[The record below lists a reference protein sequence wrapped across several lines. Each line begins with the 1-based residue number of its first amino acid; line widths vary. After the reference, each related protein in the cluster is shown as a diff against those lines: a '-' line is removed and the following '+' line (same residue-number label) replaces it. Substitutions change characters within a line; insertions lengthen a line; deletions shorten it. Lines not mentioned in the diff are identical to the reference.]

1 MIIQDSLKKFGDYVL
16 LMRRV
21 FTIPDRWREFFKRYI
36 SEIYKLGIDSI
47 PIVITISVFIGA
59 VIAIQMQKNV
69 VSPMIPAYAVGLAT
83 RDVILL
89 EFSSSILCLIL
100 AGKVGSNIAS
110 EIGTMRVTEQIDAL
124 EIMGVNSANLL
135 ILPKIAAMVSF
146 IPVLVVF
153 SMASGIT
160 GGFLIAQFT
169 DIISVSKYI
178 YGLQSFFN
186 EYYIWQA
193 IFKALFFAF
202 VISSVVLW
210 IQSERWSTRSRA
222 SQYRLCR
229 RKQRYRFTSRRGS
242 HSNFILMIEVNNISK
257 SFDGKV
263 ILHNVS
269 AKFYS
274 GKTNLIIGQSGSGKT
289 VLMKCIVGLMQ
300 PDKGQVIYDGRDITS
315 MSASQIKE
323 LRNEIGML
331 FQGSALFDSETV
343 LGNVMFPL
351 RMFTRDTYA
360 ACKKRAEFCL
370 ERVNLK
376 GVNDLYPS
384 EISGGMQKRVAIA
397 RAIALNP
404 KYLFCDEPNSGL
416 DPKTSILIDELLS
429 DITHEYNITT
439 IINTHDMNSV
449 IGIGENIVFINKG
462 HREWVGNRAKIFTSS
477 NEALNDFVFATR
489 LFKEVK
495 GYMIEEYRKHES
507 ADE

>member
-100 AGKVGSNIAS
+100 AGKVGSNIAY

-202 VISSVVLW
+202 VISSVASYYGYKVKGGALEVG
-210 IQSERWSTRSRA
+210 QASTDS
-222 SQYRLCR
+222 
-229 RKQRYRFTSRRGS
+229 
-242 HSNFILMIEVNNISK
+242 V
-257 SFDGKV
+257 V
-263 ILHNVS
+263 VS
-269 AKFYS
+269 
-274 GKTNLIIGQSGSGKT
+274 
-289 VLMKCIVGLMQ
+289 
-300 PDKGQVIYDGRDITS
+300 
-315 MSASQIKE
+315 
-323 LRNEIGML
+323 
-331 FQGSALFDSETV
+331 
-343 LGNVMFPL
+343 
-351 RMFTRDTYA
+351 
-360 ACKKRAEFCL
+360 
-370 ERVNLK
+370 
-376 GVNDLYPS
+376 
-384 EISGGMQKRVAIA
+384 
-397 RAIALNP
+397 
-404 KYLFCDEPNSGL
+404 
-416 DPKTSILIDELLS
+416 
-429 DITHEYNITT
+429 
-439 IINTHDMNSV
+439 SV
-449 IGIGENIVFINKG
+449 IVLLLDVVLTQI
-462 HREWVGNRAKIFTSS
+462 
-477 NEALNDFVFATR
+477 
-489 LFKEVK
+489 LF
-495 GYMIEEYRKHES
+495 
-507 ADE
+507 

>member
-69 VSPMIPAYAVGLAT
+69 VLAT

-202 VISSVVLW
+202 VISSVASYYGYKVKGGALEVG
-210 IQSERWSTRSRA
+210 QASTDS
-222 SQYRLCR
+222 
-229 RKQRYRFTSRRGS
+229 
-242 HSNFILMIEVNNISK
+242 V
-257 SFDGKV
+257 V
-263 ILHNVS
+263 VS
-269 AKFYS
+269 
-274 GKTNLIIGQSGSGKT
+274 
-289 VLMKCIVGLMQ
+289 
-300 PDKGQVIYDGRDITS
+300 
-315 MSASQIKE
+315 
-323 LRNEIGML
+323 
-331 FQGSALFDSETV
+331 
-343 LGNVMFPL
+343 
-351 RMFTRDTYA
+351 
-360 ACKKRAEFCL
+360 
-370 ERVNLK
+370 
-376 GVNDLYPS
+376 
-384 EISGGMQKRVAIA
+384 
-397 RAIALNP
+397 
-404 KYLFCDEPNSGL
+404 
-416 DPKTSILIDELLS
+416 
-429 DITHEYNITT
+429 
-439 IINTHDMNSV
+439 SV
-449 IGIGENIVFINKG
+449 IVLLLDVVLTQI
-462 HREWVGNRAKIFTSS
+462 
-477 NEALNDFVFATR
+477 
-489 LFKEVK
+489 LF
-495 GYMIEEYRKHES
+495 
-507 ADE
+507 

>member
-110 EIGTMRVTEQIDAL
+110 EKGTMRVTEQIDAL

-160 GGFLIAQFT
+160 GGFLI
-169 DIISVSKYI
+169 ISVSKYI

-202 VISSVVLW
+202 VISSVASYYGYKVKGGALEVG
-210 IQSERWSTRSRA
+210 QASTDS
-222 SQYRLCR
+222 
-229 RKQRYRFTSRRGS
+229 
-242 HSNFILMIEVNNISK
+242 V
-257 SFDGKV
+257 V
-263 ILHNVS
+263 VS
-269 AKFYS
+269 
-274 GKTNLIIGQSGSGKT
+274 
-289 VLMKCIVGLMQ
+289 
-300 PDKGQVIYDGRDITS
+300 
-315 MSASQIKE
+315 
-323 LRNEIGML
+323 
-331 FQGSALFDSETV
+331 
-343 LGNVMFPL
+343 
-351 RMFTRDTYA
+351 
-360 ACKKRAEFCL
+360 
-370 ERVNLK
+370 
-376 GVNDLYPS
+376 
-384 EISGGMQKRVAIA
+384 
-397 RAIALNP
+397 
-404 KYLFCDEPNSGL
+404 
-416 DPKTSILIDELLS
+416 
-429 DITHEYNITT
+429 
-439 IINTHDMNSV
+439 SV
-449 IGIGENIVFINKG
+449 IVLLLDVVLTQI
-462 HREWVGNRAKIFTSS
+462 
-477 NEALNDFVFATR
+477 
-489 LFKEVK
+489 LF
-495 GYMIEEYRKHES
+495 
-507 ADE
+507 

>member
-100 AGKVGSNIAS
+100 DGKVGSNIAS

-202 VISSVVLW
+202 VISSVASYYGYKVKGGALEVG
-210 IQSERWSTRSRA
+210 QASTD
-222 SQYRLCR
+222 Y
-229 RKQRYRFTSRRGS
+229 
-242 HSNFILMIEVNNISK
+242 V
-257 SFDGKV
+257 V
-263 ILHNVS
+263 VS
-269 AKFYS
+269 
-274 GKTNLIIGQSGSGKT
+274 
-289 VLMKCIVGLMQ
+289 
-300 PDKGQVIYDGRDITS
+300 
-315 MSASQIKE
+315 
-323 LRNEIGML
+323 
-331 FQGSALFDSETV
+331 
-343 LGNVMFPL
+343 
-351 RMFTRDTYA
+351 
-360 ACKKRAEFCL
+360 
-370 ERVNLK
+370 
-376 GVNDLYPS
+376 
-384 EISGGMQKRVAIA
+384 
-397 RAIALNP
+397 
-404 KYLFCDEPNSGL
+404 
-416 DPKTSILIDELLS
+416 
-429 DITHEYNITT
+429 
-439 IINTHDMNSV
+439 SV
-449 IGIGENIVFINKG
+449 IVLLLDVVLTQI
-462 HREWVGNRAKIFTSS
+462 
-477 NEALNDFVFATR
+477 
-489 LFKEVK
+489 LF
-495 GYMIEEYRKHES
+495 
-507 ADE
+507 